1 LESHQPTAGR
11 KLSRMPNEEFAVRV
25 DEQDSGAVVSV
36 AGEVDLGTAEELAD
50 ALRGPTEA
58 GKRVVLDLSACEFI
72 DSSGLRA
79 LLGARSAAAAAGGSL
94 ALVVADANLMRV
106 FEVASLD
113 SLLEIHPTV
122 DEALA

>member
-1 LESHQPTAGR
+1 
-11 KLSRMPNEEFAVRV
+11 MPNEEFAVRV

>member
-1 LESHQPTAGR
+1 LGSHQPTAGR

>member
-1 LESHQPTAGR
+1 
-11 KLSRMPNEEFAVRV
+11 MPNEEFAVSV

-36 AGEVDLGTAEELAD
+36 AGEVDLGTAEELSD

-79 LLGARSAAAAAGGSL
+79 LLGARSAAEAAGGSL
-94 ALVVADANLMRV
+94 ALVVTDANLMRV